1 MLKVLDNNFVNSSL
15 KTKIELYI
23 FPILLI
29 FLFYTIFQNDT
40 KQDSVIESKI
50 DFDYS
55 RMEFKDSF
63 L

>member
-1 MLKVLDNNFVNSSL
+1 MLKALDNNFVNSSL

-29 FLFYTIFQNDT
+29 LLFYTIFQIKARKT
-40 KQDSVIESKI
+40 
-50 DFDYS
+50 
-55 RMEFKDSF
+55 